1 MAMTEK
7 QIYRRMSE
15 AWNELYSQYE
25 DEAEWYGDDNSHI
38 WRCDI
43 PSKGITIK
51 MEMDEKKK
59 IIKIYERPYYGE
71 WEKVNSYK
79 W

>member
-15 AWNELYSQYE
+15 SWDELYSQYD
-25 DEAEWYGDDNSHI
+25 DEAEWYGNDDSHI
-38 WRCDI
+38 WMCDI
-43 PSKGITIK
+43 PSMKITVK
-51 MEMDEKKK
+51 MEMDEKHKT
-59 IIKIYERPYYGE
+59 IIIYERPYYGE
-71 WEKVNSYK
+71 WEEVNDYR